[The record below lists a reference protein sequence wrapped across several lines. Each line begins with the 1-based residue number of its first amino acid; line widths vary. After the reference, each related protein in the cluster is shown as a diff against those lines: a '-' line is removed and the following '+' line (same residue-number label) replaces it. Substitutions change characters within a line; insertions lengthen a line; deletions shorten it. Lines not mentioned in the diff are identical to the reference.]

1 MKKSFS
7 KYFVISLSMLLI
19 LSNFSYATNLML
31 CAMSDD
37 ATDCQCSHNES
48 KLPDELSYKK
58 EKSGCCT
65 NEITVL
71 SNSNL
76 LSTVKFELPN
86 DINSFSALILD
97 LKQDSELYTSSFLN
111 SAIDKSHLPKLDIPI
126 LTSSLLI

>member
-1 MKKSFS
+1 
-7 KYFVISLSMLLI
+7 
-19 LSNFSYATNLML
+19 ML

-65 NEITVL
+65 HEITVL
-71 SNSNL
+71 TNSNL

-86 DINSFSALILD
+86 DINSFGAIILH
-97 LKQDSELYTSSFLN
+97 LN
-111 SAIDKSHLPKLDIPI
+111 QNLVLQTEQFSNIAFDKSHLPKLDIPI